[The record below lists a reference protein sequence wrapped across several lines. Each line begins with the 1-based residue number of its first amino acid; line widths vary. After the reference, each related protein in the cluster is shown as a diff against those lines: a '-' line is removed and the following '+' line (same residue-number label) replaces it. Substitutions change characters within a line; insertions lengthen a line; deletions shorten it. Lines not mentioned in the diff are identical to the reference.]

1 MLWYFLIFKLN
12 EKKIAILGSTSSIG
26 KSLLKIVK
34 KNQKNFE
41 ISLLTANTN
50 YKDLLKQAK
59 DFNVRNLVITD
70 LNSFKALKKKNKN
83 NKIKIYSDFKS
94 LNKIFN
100 KKIDYVMSAIS
111 GIEGLEPTFNIIKY
125 TKLIAIAN
133 KEAIICGWNL
143 IKNELKKNKTNFLP
157 VDSEHFSI
165 WYSLKNQNT
174 DNIEKVFITA
184 SGGPLYKI
192 PIKKLKNIRLKKVL
206 KHPNWKMG
214 KKISIDSA
222 TMMNKIFE
230 VIEAKNIFDITY
242 NKLSILIHPKSY
254 VHALIKFNDGMTKVI
269 LHNTTMEIP
278 IFNTLYSK
286 NEKKYNS
293 TKLDINKLNNLELNK
308 IDEKKFPLIKILR
321 TMPNKSSL
329 FETVIVSVNDALV
342 NLYLNKKIKFVDI
355 QYKLLKL
362 INLKEFKKYKKI
374 KPNNIKNIYKL
385 NKYVGI
391 KTKSY
396 CV

>member
-1 MLWYFLIFKLN
+1 MR
-12 EKKIAILGSTSSIG
+12 KKIAILGSTSSIG

-34 KNQKNFE
+34 KNQKKFE
-41 ISLLTANTN
+41 VILLTANTN
-50 YKDLLKQAK
+50 HKDLLKQAK
-59 DFNVRNLVITD
+59 IFDVKNLVITD
-70 LNSFKALKKKNKN
+70 NKSFKALKNKNKN
-83 NKIKIYSDFKS
+83 KNMKIHNDFKS

-143 IKNELKKNKTNFLP
+143 IKKELKKYKTKFLP

-165 WYSLKNQNT
+165 WYSLKDNNT
-174 DNIEKVFITA
+174 ENIEKIFITA

-192 PIKKLKNIRLKKVL
+192 PLNKLKNIKLKKVL

-254 VHALIKFNDGMTKVI
+254 VHALIKFNDGMTKII
-269 LHNTTMEIP
+269 LHDTTMEIP
-278 IFNTLYSK
+278 IFNTLYFK
-286 NEKKYNS
+286 NEKKYKL

-308 IDEKKFPLIKILR
+308 IDPKKFPLIKILKEI
-321 TMPNKSSL
+321 PNKSSL
-329 FETVIVSVNDALV
+329 FETVIVSANDALV
-342 NLYLNKKIKFVDI
+342 NLYLNNKIKFLDI